1 VVLENGPLY
10 GDPNTMIAIYAG
22 SLDPITY
29 GHFDVILRAARIFDE
44 VVVGI
49 GTNGSKNSLFI
60 PGERQELARA
70 VCSEIG
76 NVRVEI
82 FKDLLVTF
90 CKREGA
96 DIIVRGFRAVSDF
109 EYELGVAHV
118 NGQLDPNIETV
129 FLPTKPK
136 YSFISSST
144 VKDIASHGGPLDY
157 YVHPIVATA
166 LRKKFGCTSSYPT
179 AVPKT
184 NG

>member
-1 VVLENGPLY
+1 
-10 GDPNTMIAIYAG
+10 MIAIYAG

-44 VVVGI
+44 VVVGIGI

-96 DIIVRGFRAVSDF
+96 DVIVRGFRAVSDF

-118 NGQLDPNIETV
+118 NGQLDPSIETV

-144 VKDIASHGGPLDY
+144 VKDIAKHGGPLDY
-157 YVHPIVATA
+157 YVHPVVATA
-166 LRKKFGCTSSYPT
+166 LRKKFGCPNLPT
-179 AVPKT
+179 PKT
-184 NG
+184 LKTSG

>member
-1 VVLENGPLY
+1 
-10 GDPNTMIAIYAG
+10 MIAVYAG
-22 SLDPITY
+22 SFDPITC
-29 GHFDVILRAARIFDE
+29 GHFDVITRAARLFDQ
-44 VVVGI
+44 VIVGI
-49 GTNGSKNSLFI
+49 GFNNSKSSLFI

-70 VCSEIG
+70 VCSELK

-96 DIIVRGFRAVSDF
+96 QVIVRGFRAVSDF

-118 NGQLDPNIETV
+118 NAQLDPSLETV
-129 FLPTKPK
+129 FLATKHA
-136 YSFISSST
+136 YSYTSSST
-144 VKDIASHGGPLDY
+144 VRELAKHGGPLDY

-166 LRKKFGCTSSYPT
+166 LRKKFGCSTLSPSK
-179 AVPKT
+179 ALKT